1 MPTVT
6 YGKSQIDFSIRR
18 SSARNTLEVAVDP
31 EVGVVVTCPSNLSET
46 MIEKAVLK
54 KAPWILRKISHI
66 GQIVLKPPEREYVSG
81 ETYYYLGR
89 GYRLKVIEDTSVHPY
104 EVKLRNGR
112 FQVRIPPISS
122 EHPREILVPSALRWW
137 FQKKAEKR
145 LEERVEWYSSRIG
158 VEPAG
163 LVVKNQMKRWG
174 TCSKDNIVYLNWRVI
189 MAPLSIVDYVVV
201 HELVHVQAKDHSNE
215 FWNRVS
221 RVLPDYERRKEWLRI
236 NGPTLE
242 I

>member
-1 MPTVT
+1 V
-6 YGKSQIDFSIRR
+6 II
-18 SSARNTLEVAVDP
+18 
-31 EVGVVVTCPSNLSET
+31 TCPADISEDK
-46 MIEKAVLK
+46 IERIVLK
-54 KAPWILRKISHI
+54 KAPWILQKLKRV
-66 GQIVLKPPEREYVSG
+66 GETTAKPPEREYVSG

-89 GYRLKVIEDTSVHPY
+89 GYRLKVIEDASIHPY

-122 EHPREILVPSALRWW
+122 EYPREILVPSALRWW

-145 LEERVEWYSSRIG
+145 LEERVERFSSKIG

-174 TCSKDNIVYLNWRVI
+174 TCTKENLLYLNWKII
-189 MAPLSIVDYVVV
+189 MAPMSIVDYIVV
-201 HELVHVQAKDHSNE
+201 HELVHLNTKDHSPD
-215 FWNRVS
+215 FWLKIRAI
-221 RVLPDYERRKEWLRI
+221 LPDYERRKEWLRI

-242 I
+242 L